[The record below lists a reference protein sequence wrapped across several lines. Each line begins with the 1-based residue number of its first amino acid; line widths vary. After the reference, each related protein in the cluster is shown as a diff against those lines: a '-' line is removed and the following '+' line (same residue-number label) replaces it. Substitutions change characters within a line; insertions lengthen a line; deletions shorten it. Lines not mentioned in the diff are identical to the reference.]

1 LVFTVLFSL
10 EIMLKLIAF
19 SFKALA
25 KDNWLLFDTIVI
37 LGSWIDIILDE
48 LKVSFLKLSIFR
60 LFRVARLAQVMGKG
74 GNLRQ
79 LFSTFLKS
87 MRCVPSIA
95 CLTALIL
102 YFYAILGMNLF
113 GKIRLD
119 DTTGINEN
127 ANFQSFTSAIL
138 LLVRVTTLDQWHPIM
153 LTCADVHLMNC
164 QDGSPKSCGNSI
176 SYVYFASF
184 VFICSY
190 IMTNLFLAFIMDNF
204 VYLTH
209 DWSELD
215 SRHIHLFTA
224 AWSAYDIKGSGFIKK
239 EDLVP
244 LLKGVDPP
252 LGNGK
257 LCPDRTIYARIL
269 KLRVPIEKDDTI
281 KFNELLLTL
290 VLDFLKFTVESDV
303 LRDDLHKLYPAISD
317 DLLDRVVPLSYDP
330 RIFNSAERDY
340 YQHCASFVICGYC
353 KIYKS
358 SLQAANKI
366 KITRGMSNGSVK
378 NIKPNLKLKKNMETL
393 QTRQMRKAVP
403 SIEVLTSRIS
413 RSLTAI
419 DDRERQI
426 YQSDLSSSFSSASS
440 SVRKIKVRKYS
451 HTL

>member
-1 LVFTVLFSL
+1 
-10 EIMLKLIAF
+10 M
-19 SFKALA
+19 
-25 KDNWLLFDTIVI
+25 
-37 LGSWIDIILDE
+37 
-48 LKVSFLKLSIFR
+48 
-60 LFRVARLAQVMGKG
+60 
-74 GNLRQ
+74 
-79 LFSTFLKS
+79 
-87 MRCVPSIA
+87 
-95 CLTALIL
+95 
-102 YFYAILGMNLF
+102 F

-164 QDGSPKSCGNSI
+164 QDGSPKSCGSSL

-184 VFICSY
+184 VFVCSY

-224 AWSAYDIKGSGFIKK
+224 AWGAYDTKGAGYIRK

-244 LLKGVDPP
+244 LLKRVDPP

-269 KLRVPIEKDDTI
+269 KLRVPIEKDDTV

-290 VLDFLKFTVESDV
+290 VLDFLKFRVENDI
-303 LRDDLHKLYPAISD
+303 LRDDLHRLYPAICD
-317 DLLDRVVPLSYDP
+317 DVLDRVVPLSYDP
-330 RIFNSAERDY
+330 RIFNSSERDY
-340 YQHCASFVICGYC
+340 YKHCASFVICGYC

-358 SLQAANKI
+358 SLQAATKI
-366 KITRGMSNGSVK
+366 KTAGGVSSGSAK
-378 NIKPNLKLKKNMETL
+378 NIKPNLKLKKNIDAFKAYQL
-393 QTRQMRKAVP
+393 RKAIP
-403 SIEVLTSRIS
+403 SIEVLSSRTS

-419 DDRERQI
+419 EDDRERRI
-426 YQSDLSSSFSSASS
+426 SNQSGSSSSFSSPSA